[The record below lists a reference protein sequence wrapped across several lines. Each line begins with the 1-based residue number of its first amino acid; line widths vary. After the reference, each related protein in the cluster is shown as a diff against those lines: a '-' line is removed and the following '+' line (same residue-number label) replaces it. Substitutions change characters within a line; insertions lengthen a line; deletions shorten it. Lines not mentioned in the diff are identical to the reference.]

1 MSRQVASPQGPC
13 STAIVTPIVQQEQV
27 AEQTFRVRLACPEI
41 ASRARPGQFV
51 MVRLAGRND
60 PLLARPFAVYDT
72 FPGESDSPEIIDL
85 VYTVHGRFTQ
95 ALSREPAGTPLLVW
109 GPLGNGFSPP
119 PVAHLILVAG
129 GIGQTALLALGK
141 ERRGVARYGRGNEQA
156 MTASRVSLLWG
167 ARTATAFNGVADFE
181 HAGITTHLVTDDG
194 SAGLRGTV
202 VDLLE
207 TQAQADPSD
216 FSRAEAAVACCGPE
230 PMMEAVAA
238 WCGRRG
244 ISCQVSLETPMAC
257 GIGICFSCVAAVRD
271 ANGAWDYRRTCVEGP
286 VFEASSIVWHP
297 SGAEA

>member
-1 MSRQVASPQGPC
+1 MSRQVATPEGSC

-27 AEQTFRVRLACPEI
+27 ADNTFRVRLACPEI

-72 FPGESDSPEIIDL
+72 FPDESDSPEVFDL
-85 VYTVHGRFTQ
+85 VYTVHGRFTR
-95 ALSREPAGTPLLVW
+95 ALCREPAGTPLLVW

-119 PVAHLILVAG
+119 SVAHLILVAG

-141 ERRGVARYGRGNEQA
+141 ERLGAARYGRGNEHA
-156 MTASRVSLLWG
+156 KSASRVSLLWG
-167 ARTATAFNGVADFE
+167 ARTATAFNGVADFGQ
-181 HAGITTHLVTDDG
+181 AGIATHLVTDDG

-207 TQAQADPSD
+207 TQAKADPAA
-216 FSRAEAAVACCGPE
+216 FSHAAAAVACCGPE

-238 WCGRRG
+238 WCGHRS

-271 ANGAWDYRRTCVEGP
+271 TDGAWDYRRTCVEGP
-286 VFEASSIVWHP
+286 VFEANSIVWHP
-297 SGAEA
+297 ESA